1 MSEQEKPEER
11 LKLLRARAQDLLA
24 ELNNDFARSPLSD
37 KVTAKDEP
45 PDNMLQPDHL
55 SLFLRSLS
63 SRLNSAID
71 EVRASSHDLEDLTSE
86 VRNVEELLG
95 KGN

>member
-1 MSEQEKPEER
+1 MNEQEKPEER

-37 KVTAKDEP
+37 KVTARDES

-86 VRNVEELLG
+86 VRNVAALLG
-95 KGN
+95 RDN